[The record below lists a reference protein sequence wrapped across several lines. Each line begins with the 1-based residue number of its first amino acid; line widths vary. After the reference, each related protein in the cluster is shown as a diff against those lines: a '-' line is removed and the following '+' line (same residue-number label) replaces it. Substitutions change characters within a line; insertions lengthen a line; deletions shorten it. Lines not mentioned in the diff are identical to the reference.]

1 MGMSMLDTG
10 LGDGYMWLCLG
21 TVDAKTAFYG
31 QTFTFYIIWHHHAG
45 PGGGVG
51 GCEADRVPVIIKLIG
66 DVIDLYECGHIV
78 CRVRAAPAVTCRQ
91 GNINPGN
98 RHLSWVCVCINFTTT
113 QQDCFKTHDNRLSPS
128 ATEVIIL
135 LDSWIAIMFGEWQH
149 QPGIIL

>member
-1 MGMSMLDTG
+1 MR
-10 LGDGYMWLCLG
+10 W
-21 TVDAKTAFYG
+21 
-31 QTFTFYIIWHHHAG
+31 
-45 PGGGVG
+45 
-51 GCEADRVPVIIKLIG
+51 CEADRVPVIIKLIG

-78 CRVRAAPAVTCRQ
+78 CRVRAPPAVTCRQ

>member
-1 MGMSMLDTG
+1 MVVYSALSSTV
-10 LGDGYMWLCLG
+10 LW

-45 PGGGVG
+45 PGGGVRW
-51 GCEADRVPVIIKLIG
+51 CEADRVPVIIKLIG

-78 CRVRAAPAVTCRQ
+78 CRVRAAPAVTARQ

-98 RHLSWVCVCINFTTT
+98 RHLSCVCVCINFTTT
-113 QQDCFKTHDNRLSPS
+113 QQDCYKTHDNRFS
-128 ATEVIIL
+128 IFL
-135 LDSWIAIMFGEWQH
+135 LDPRIAIMFGEWQH